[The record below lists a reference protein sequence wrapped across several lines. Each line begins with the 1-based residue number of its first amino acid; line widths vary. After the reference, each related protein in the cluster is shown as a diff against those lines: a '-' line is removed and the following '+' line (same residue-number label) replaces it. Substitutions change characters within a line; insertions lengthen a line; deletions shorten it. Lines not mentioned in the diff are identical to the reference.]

1 MFELTINEQVY
12 QFHFGMG
19 FLREINK
26 TVSAPVDGLQGVKK
40 NMGLRYTAAGIIDGD
55 PEALVELLDIANKGQ
70 SPRVTRALL
79 DSYIEDENTDVDELF
94 DTVMGFLKTANA
106 TKSTV
111 LPIAEAVEKEKA
123 KK

>member
-70 SPRVTRALL
+70 SPRATRALL

>member
-79 DSYIEDENTDVDELF
+79 DSYIEDENTDVDKLF

>member
-111 LPIAEAVEKEKA
+111 LPIAEVVEKEKA

>member
-1 MFELTINEQVY
+1 MFELMINEQVY

-79 DSYIEDENTDVDELF
+79 DSYIEDENTDVDKLF

>member
-40 NMGLRYTAAGIIDGD
+40 NMGLRYTAAGIIA
-55 PEALVELLDIANKGQ
+55 E
-70 SPRVTRALL
+70 
-79 DSYIEDENTDVDELF
+79 Y
-94 DTVMGFLKTANA
+94 TA
-106 TKSTV
+106 
-111 LPIAEAVEKEKA
+111 
-123 KK
+123 

>member
-111 LPIAEAVEKEKA
+111 LPIAEAVEKEKE

>member
-111 LPIAEAVEKEKA
+111 LPIAEAVEKEKV

>member
-40 NMGLRYTAAGIIDGD
+40 NMGLQYTAAGIIDGD

>member
-79 DSYIEDENTDVDELF
+79 DSYIEDENTDVDKLF

-111 LPIAEAVEKEKA
+111 LPIAEAVEKAKA

>member
-79 DSYIEDENTDVDELF
+79 DSYIEDENTDVDKLF

-123 KK
+123 EK

>member
-111 LPIAEAVEKEKA
+111 PIAEAVEKEKV